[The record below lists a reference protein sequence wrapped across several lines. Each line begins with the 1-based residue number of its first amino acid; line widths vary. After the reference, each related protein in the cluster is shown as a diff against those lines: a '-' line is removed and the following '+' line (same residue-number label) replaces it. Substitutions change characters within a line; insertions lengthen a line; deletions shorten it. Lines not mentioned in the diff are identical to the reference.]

1 MAALVTG
8 ATPPLVEPSEDRWLP
23 TPQALCYPPRV
34 SYLRSFEYASS
45 VSAKKTKERYP
56 ASIPGRAPCFVAGMI
71 SSHASVVGRVIYCV
85 FESAY
90 PRGTIPE
97 LVRRSTQ
104 LPRMSCLD
112 HVLTPGSFATPV
124 ARWVSVW
131 ASESLLWTLSARL
144 SRAPEACQHRTQP
157 RKRVTFCQGWE

>member
-1 MAALVTG
+1 MGEIESRSRRAG
-8 ATPPLVEPSEDRWLP
+8 LP
-23 TPQALCYPPRV
+23 TPSQLSTQFRIQN
-34 SYLRSFEYASS
+34 RSDRL
-45 VSAKKTKERYP
+45 KTKERYP
-56 ASIPGRAPCFVAGMI
+56 ASIPGRAPCFVDGMI

-112 HVLTPGSFATPV
+112 HVLTQVPLRRQSPYGYQSGHRNHSFGPCLPV
-124 ARWVSVW
+124 SADPKR
-131 ASESLLWTLSARL
+131 ASTGLNHAN
-144 SRAPEACQHRTQP
+144 
-157 RKRVTFCQGWE
+157 V